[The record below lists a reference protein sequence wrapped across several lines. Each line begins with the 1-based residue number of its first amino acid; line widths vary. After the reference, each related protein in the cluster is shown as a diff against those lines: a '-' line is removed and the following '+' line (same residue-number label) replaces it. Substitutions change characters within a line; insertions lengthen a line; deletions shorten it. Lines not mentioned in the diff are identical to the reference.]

1 MKTLPSLLAVATSLA
16 ILGGCAS
23 TDSTT
28 GDDAALRSKLSQA
41 EERAEQNEAE
51 ARRLRTQLASINNG
65 SNDTGMM
72 SASSD
77 LLPPNA
83 QPGHCYARVLIPAQY
98 QMGTETVLARAAS
111 ERIDVTPARYEFV
124 EETVLV
130 QEESTRLEVIPA
142 TYTTVTERILIEP
155 EKTIIREI
163 PAEFDTVSEK
173 ILVKPAYTTW
183 KKGRGPMERLDA
195 STGEIMC
202 LVEVP
207 AEYKTVTKKVV
218 RTPARTVEEVIPAQ
232 YDTVTRRVVDVP
244 SSTREIVIPA
254 QYDTVKVRKLVSAAT
269 TNTVEIPAEYKNVD
283 TRKLVQDSRLE
294 WREIL
299 CETNTSP
306 GVIGRLQSALNAA
319 GYDAGAADGIMGK
332 RTLQA
337 VKSYQRDNNLASG
350 QLTLQVL
357 EKLDVTL

>member
-1 MKTLPSLLAVATSLA
+1 MKTIPSLLAVATSLA

-23 TDSTT
+23 TDGTST
-28 GDDAALRSKLSQA
+28 DDSMLRSKLSKA
-41 EERAEQNEAE
+41 EARADQNEAE
-51 ARRLRTQLASINNG
+51 ARRLRTQLAG
-65 SNDTGMM
+65 VNDSGDGGAMM
-72 SASSD
+72 SSD

-98 QMGTETVLARAAS
+98 EMGTETVLARAAS
-111 ERIDVTPARYEFV
+111 ERIEVVPATYEMGT
-124 EETVLV
+124 ETVLV

-142 TYTTVTERILIEP
+142 TYTTVTERILVEP
-155 EKTIIREI
+155 EKTVIREI
-163 PAEFDTVSEK
+163 PAEFESVSEK

-183 KKGRGPMERLDA
+183 KKGRGPMERLDS

-207 AEYKTVTKKVV
+207 AEYKTVTKRVV
-218 RTPARTVEEVIPAQ
+218 SSPARTVEDTIPAQ
-232 YDTVTRRVVDVP
+232 YDTVTRRVVDTA
-244 SSTREIVIPA
+244 STTREIVIPA
-254 QYDTVKVRKLVSAAT
+254 QYDTVKVRKLAT
-269 TNTVEIPAEYKNVD
+269 EGRTNTIEIPAEYKNVD

-306 GVIGRLQSALNAA
+306 GVIGRLQAALNEA
-319 GYDAGAADGIMGK
+319 GYSAGLADGIMGN
-332 RTLQA
+332 RTLEA
-337 VKSYQRDNNLASG
+337 VKSYQRDNNLPSG

-357 EKLDVTL
+357 DKLDVTL